1 MQLASLPARIIG
13 KLKRILRP
21 PNSFVKAGYVRAETA
36 KADAAGV
43 PLYEYLEREAP
54 QALRDFRDNSAEA
67 LLRSIPPEGR
77 IVEIGTGAGFIAAR
91 ILKARPGME
100 YLSFEPEQHL
110 ARHLDKWLSRG
121 GGRFRSMKSTG
132 FDLSGVEAGSADAV
146 VVYGVFTVLDMAA
159 IFKYLDEA
167 RRVLKPGGILMFDIF
182 DTDQLD
188 GDLLDLIRSQV
199 GRMQS
204 RPYLSG
210 RFLAGYLERLG
221 FAPGEAVPSGH
232 RRYALMHVFRK
243 A

>member
-1 MQLASLPARIIG
+1 VTSLPSRIFG

-21 PNSFVKAGYVRAETA
+21 PNNYVKAGYVRAETR

-54 QALRDFRDNSAEA
+54 PALRDFRDASATA
-67 LLRSIPPEGR
+67 LLRSVPPEGR

-91 ILKARPGME
+91 ILAARPGME

-110 ARHLDKWLSRG
+110 ARHLDTWLGRG
-121 GGRFRSMKSTG
+121 GKFRSMKATG
-132 FDLSGVEAGSADAV
+132 FDLSGVESGSADAV

-159 IFKYLDEA
+159 IFTYLDEA

-188 GDLLDLIRSQV
+188 GHLVELIRSQV

-221 FAPGEAVPSGH
+221 FAAAEPVPSRH
-232 RRYALMHVFRK
+232 RAYALMHVFRK
-243 A
+243 V